1 MEITAE
7 IPYSIISGIIFL
19 YSYPQKGSYM
29 IKFHEVRD
37 GDLVQVDYEG
47 QRFEGEVVE
56 LDHEDKLV
64 RVQNGEQEFWYSPGD
79 LYPIPLNDEQLQKL
93 HFTSEQNGDKSIKY
107 LRGPFRILLPEKDH
121 FDDFE
126 IWYREDRR
134 HINHPIGVH
143 ELQNYYHQ
151 MTKVDLNRD

>member
-1 MEITAE
+1 
-7 IPYSIISGIIFL
+7 
-19 YSYPQKGSYM
+19 M
-29 IKFHEVRD
+29 IKFHEVKS

-47 QRFEGEVVE
+47 QRFEGEVLE

-64 RVQNGEQEFWYSPGD
+64 RVFSGEQDFWYSPAD
-79 LYPIPLNDEQLQKL
+79 LYPIPLDDDQLQKL
-93 HFTSEQNGDKSIKY
+93 QFTREQNGDKSIKY

-121 FDDFE
+121 FSDFE

-151 MTKVDLNRD
+151 MTKVGLNRD

>member
-1 MEITAE
+1 
-7 IPYSIISGIIFL
+7 
-19 YSYPQKGSYM
+19 M
-29 IKFHEVRD
+29 IKFHEVKS

-47 QRFEGEVVE
+47 QRFEGEVLE

-64 RVQNGEQEFWYSPGD
+64 RVLNGEQEFWYSPAD
-79 LYPIPLNDEQLQKL
+79 LYPIPLDDDQLQKL
-93 HFTSEQNGDKSIKY
+93 QFTREQNGDKSIKY

-121 FDDFE
+121 FSDFE

-151 MTKVDLNRD
+151 MTKVGLNRD

>member
-1 MEITAE
+1 
-7 IPYSIISGIIFL
+7 
-19 YSYPQKGSYM
+19 M
-29 IKFHEVRD
+29 IKFHEVKS

-47 QRFEGEVVE
+47 QRFEGEVME

-64 RVQNGEQEFWYSPGD
+64 RVLNGEQDFWYSPAD
-79 LYPIPLNDEQLQKL
+79 LYPIPLDDDQLQKL
-93 HFTSEQNGDKSIKY
+93 QFTREQNGDKSIKY

-121 FDDFE
+121 FSDFE

-151 MTKVDLNRD
+151 MTKVGLNRD

>member
-1 MEITAE
+1 
-7 IPYSIISGIIFL
+7 
-19 YSYPQKGSYM
+19 M
-29 IKFHEVRD
+29 IKFHEVKS

-47 QRFEGEVVE
+47 QRFEGEVLE

-64 RVQNGEQEFWYSPGD
+64 RVLNGEQEFWYSPAD
-79 LYPIPLNDEQLQKL
+79 LYPIPLDDEQLQKL
-93 HFTSEQNGDKSIKY
+93 QFTREQNGDKSIKY

-121 FDDFE
+121 FSDFE

-151 MTKVDLNRD
+151 MTKVGLNRD

>member
-1 MEITAE
+1 
-7 IPYSIISGIIFL
+7 
-19 YSYPQKGSYM
+19 M
-29 IKFHEVRD
+29 IKFHEVKS

-47 QRFEGEVVE
+47 QRFEGEVME

-121 FDDFE
+121 FGDFE